1 MEAADRSQLGF
12 STFLQLER
20 AARHAEDEAALG
32 FTLVNETRR
41 LVAYRQAALIDLRGR
56 RPQVRAVS
64 GVAVVERNAPMI
76 RWLVALARVLA
87 RPTAAPPEARAA
99 ARPVTAGDLPQEVA
113 RDWPDFAAAAGL
125 WCPLVAP
132 DGRPLG
138 ALWLTRDETWSESD
152 RVLLDRLGDAYAH
165 AWAALSGGRPRWRTR
180 LPRALV
186 ALVLLTGLGALLAVP
201 VPQSALA
208 PANVVARDAQVV
220 AAPLDGV
227 IAEMAVA
234 PNQPVAAGDLL
245 FRFDDT
251 ALASRLEVAERSLG
265 VARAELRRAR
275 QGAFESREQSAEI
288 AVLESR
294 VELRAAELAFA
305 RELMGYVEVRAER
318 AGIAVFADADDWIG
332 RPVITGERV
341 LQIADPQ
348 SAAVRIDL
356 AVADAIALE
365 PGAPVE
371 LFLDVAPL
379 RKLPARLTSASY
391 EASPRP
397 DGALAY
403 RVEAAFAPEVAPP
416 RIGLHGTAKISG
428 ETVPLAMYLFRRPLA
443 VARQWI
449 GF

>member
-1 MEAADRSQLGF
+1 MESADRSQLGF

-41 LVAYRQAALIDLRGR
+41 LVSYRQAALLDLRGG

-64 GVAVVERNAPMI
+64 GVAVLDRNAPMI
-76 RWLVALARVLA
+76 RWLGRVAERLARA
-87 RPTAAPPEARAA
+87 SRDEAGPDAA
-99 ARPVTAGDLPQEVA
+99 ARPVTAAALPDELA
-113 RDWPDFAAAAGL
+113 REWGEFAAPEGL
-125 WCPLVAP
+125 WCPLIAP
-132 DGRPLG
+132 DRRVLG
-138 ALWLTRDETWSESD
+138 ALWFSRDQAWSEND
-152 RVLLDRLGDAYAH
+152 RVLLDRLCDAYAH
-165 AWAALSGGRPRWRTR
+165 AWAALAGPRPRLRER
-180 LPRALV
+180 LPRRLIAV
-186 ALVLLTGLGALLAVP
+186 AGLALLAAALAIP

-208 PANVVARDAQVV
+208 PATVVARDAQVV

-227 IAEMAVA
+227 IAEMAVE
-234 PNQPVAAGDLL
+234 PNQPVRAGDLL

-251 ALASRLEVAERSLG
+251 QLSSRLEVAERSLG
-265 VARAELRRAR
+265 VAQAELRRAR

-294 VELRAAELAFA
+294 VALRQAELAYA
-305 RELMGYVEVRAER
+305 RELLGYVEVRAER
-318 AGIAVFADADDWIG
+318 DGIAVFADADDWIG
-332 RPVITGERV
+332 RPVRTGERV
-341 LQIADPQ
+341 LQIADPA
-348 SAAVRIDL
+348 SAAVRVDL

-365 PGAPVE
+365 RGAPVE
-371 LFLDVAPL
+371 LFLDVDPL
-379 RKLPARLTSASY
+379 HKLPARLTSASY

-428 ETVPLAMYLFRRPLA
+428 ETVPLALYLFRRPLA
-443 VARQWI
+443 VARQWL
-449 GF
+449 GL